1 MSFMPTRR
9 TPPTTWTASGLW
21 SGRVRYAAAVAA
33 VLAALVAQN
42 AEAVPPPPPP
52 PPLPGP
58 LPGPGSARVGYDC
71 ANDEWPWTCLAECE
85 SGGHW
90 HANTGNGF
98 YGGLQFWQSTWVA
111 FGGLAYAPR
120 ADLAT
125 RAEQIKVAK
134 KVLAVQGWGAW
145 PDCSKTYGLQGPF
158 HVVKTG
164 ETLASIARKY
174 RVEGGWQT
182 LYKVNKKK
190 IGSSPNRLIQGIQL
204 VIPKSSGAARTAAP
218 VLFGPPLNPAARRS
232 APPPRPPLR

>member
-9 TPPTTWTASGLW
+9 IPPSTRTASRPPN
-21 SGRVRYAAAVAA
+21 GRARYAAVVAA
-33 VLAALVAQN
+33 VLAALGPG
-42 AEAVPPPPPP
+42 EAAAAAP

-58 LPGPGSARVGYDC
+58 ASARGAFDC

-85 SGGHW
+85 SGGRW
-90 HANTGNGF
+90 HANTGNGY
-98 YGGLQFWQSTWVA
+98 YGGLQFWQPTWVR

-125 RAEQIKVAK
+125 RAQQIKVAK

-145 PDCSKTYGLQGPF
+145 PECSRSYGLQGPF

-174 RVEGGWQT
+174 RVTGGWQT
-182 LYKVNKKK
+182 LYTVNKKK
-190 IGSSPNRLIQGIQL
+190 IGASPDRLAKGLQL
-204 VIPKSSGAARTAAP
+204 VIPKPAGASRTGGPA
-218 VLFGPPLNPAARRS
+218 LFGPPLNPVTHRS
-232 APPPRPPLR
+232 APPTRWPLR